1 NDKFSASARESQR
14 LCLNSAKNTTSP
26 FPVPFSHAAAR
37 RWHPGSRRGSF
48 CRGRSDVLVEGS
60 DRILLIEFKLA
71 AFHKKLAAKRRE
83 GERQIRDAGYL
94 KPYATASLP
103 VSHAVFV
110 INAETRQASL

>member
-1 NDKFSASARESQR
+1 MFEQR
-14 LCLNSAKNTTSP
+14 KKTTSP

-48 CRGRSDVLVEGS
+48 CRGRSDVLVESS